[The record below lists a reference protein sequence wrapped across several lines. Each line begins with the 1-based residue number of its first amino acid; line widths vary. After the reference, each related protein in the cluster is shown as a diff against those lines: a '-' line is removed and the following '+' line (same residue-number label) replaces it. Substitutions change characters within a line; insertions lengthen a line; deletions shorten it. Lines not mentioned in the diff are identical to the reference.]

1 MGIRAD
7 KPEKTEPEV
16 AKIPGTE
23 TSPSSPASD
32 DALPIVE
39 SPKLDGSTTPEPVEA
54 ASAPLAPEIA
64 DFIARSDA
72 AAAPQASEPA
82 AATPQPRSWR
92 FALLAATI
100 ALAAG
105 LGSFVGALTTS
116 GLNQFASAS
125 APGASTADAA
135 GVAKALKSELAEL
148 NAMKSAVDGA
158 THYANSQFTAISE
171 RLERVE
177 QAQIDPAQLAHIADA
192 VDRLG
197 KLSAASPETT
207 GSIALVAPP
216 ALAAAAPAEAKTT
229 DRLLEDW
236 VLEDVHG
243 NRALV
248 ASRYGGEYLVTPGS
262 TLPGVGRVDAVKRQD
277 GQWVVL
283 TARGMITEGH

>member
-1 MGIRAD
+1 
-7 KPEKTEPEV
+7 
-16 AKIPGTE
+16 
-23 TSPSSPASD
+23 
-32 DALPIVE
+32 
-39 SPKLDGSTTPEPVEA
+39 
-54 ASAPLAPEIA
+54 
-64 DFIARSDA
+64 
-72 AAAPQASEPA
+72 
-82 AATPQPRSWR
+82 
-92 FALLAATI
+92 
-100 ALAAG
+100 
-105 LGSFVGALTTS
+105 
-116 GLNQFASAS
+116 
-125 APGASTADAA
+125 
-135 GVAKALKSELAEL
+135 
-148 NAMKSAVDGA
+148 MKSAVDGA